1 MTQEQIIQITNTTVS
16 FISVI
21 LAGAVITSAVGAW
34 LKNRREERAARI
46 RVTEARVDELHERE
60 RDQWTSLLREKDGQ
74 IAALN
79 NEILRLSRNYDI
91 VSNILK
97 LAEKKGEANE

>member
-16 FISVI
+16 FITVI
-21 LAGAVITSAVGAW
+21 LAGFVIISAVGAW
-34 LKNRREERAARI
+34 LKNRREERANRVRMTEVRI
-46 RVTEARVDELHERE
+46 DKLHEME

-97 LAEKKGEANE
+97 VAEKKGEANE

>member
-16 FISVI
+16 FVTVI
-21 LAGAVITSAVGAW
+21 LAGAVIMSAIGAW
-34 LKNRREERAARI
+34 LRNRREERSN
-46 RVTEARVDELHERE
+46 RVRLAEARADEMHDRE

-74 IAALN
+74 IAALH
-79 NEILRLSRNYDI
+79 NEVLRLSRNYDI

-97 LAEKKGEANE
+97 VAEKKGEENE

>member
-1 MTQEQIIQITNTTVS
+1 MTSEQIISITNTTVS
-16 FISVI
+16 FITVI

-34 LKNRREERAARI
+34 LKNRREEREARI
-46 RVTEARVDELHERE
+46 RATEARSDAMHERE

-74 IAALN
+74 IMALH
-79 NEILRLSRNYDI
+79 NELLRLSRNYDI

-97 LAEKKGEANE
+97 AAEKKGAINE